1 MTETVEIYSS
11 TTMPVA
17 SREFVLRWGEMG
29 DRWGL
34 NRSVAQVHALL
45 YLAERP
51 LTAEDIAGQL
61 AMARSN
67 VSTSLRE
74 LLAWNLIRRM
84 PLLGER
90 RDFYSA
96 ETDVWTIVQRIA
108 AGRKTRELDPAAAAL
123 RQCLAASEADPD
135 VSPTVHRRLSQ
146 MLEFVDRVGR
156 WYDDV
161 LTLPKA
167 QVMTLF
173 RLGAGIARF
182 LPKKGTNRTAG

>member
-1 MTETVEIYSS
+1 MGGCAKSRPGAVRRRRLRPRAAPGGRWGSWRQFSLTVMPVLSDNSVMTETAEIYSS

-67 VSTSLRE
+67 V
-74 LLAWNLIRRM
+74 
-84 PLLGER
+84 
-90 RDFYSA
+90 
-96 ETDVWTIVQRIA
+96 
-108 AGRKTRELDPAAAAL
+108 
-123 RQCLAASEADPD
+123 
-135 VSPTVHRRLSQ
+135 
-146 MLEFVDRVGR
+146 
-156 WYDDV
+156 
-161 LTLPKA
+161 
-167 QVMTLF
+167 
-173 RLGAGIARF
+173 
-182 LPKKGTNRTAG
+182 